1 MVRFSWKCLAVF
13 SFSEVSLGFVKC
25 FCVMTL
31 RATVVIKGFKNE
43 WNWSWTNYVL
53 SSNKIQSYLIRFD
66 TVYFLS
72 YCILFDIALFIIWL
86 QQLRPALLFTK
97 MTIQTLFL
105 CLFLSFLLFNFS
117 PENRHISV
125 YDWTILIWITQ
136 QQTPTLVGSTLSY
149 QSRGS
154 YFDLADN
161 TESVMM
167 FSVEHPLWSDCG
179 PCLLVLF
186 RSINLTAEWSGLLL
200 PLFSIQII
208 FQSISLKV

>member
-1 MVRFSWKCLAVF
+1 M
-13 SFSEVSLGFVKC
+13 C
-25 FCVMTL
+25 F
-31 RATVVIKGFKNE
+31 
-43 WNWSWTNYVL
+43 
-53 SSNKIQSYLIRFD
+53 Q
-66 TVYFLS
+66 S
-72 YCILFDIALFIIWL
+72 YCILFDSLCLSSGFNSSD
-86 QQLRPALLFTK
+86 QLCYLRK

-117 PENRHISV
+117 LENRHISV

-154 YFDLADN
+154 YFDLADK